1 MSNHPEDTA
10 PEEAESSP
18 EKTIIT
24 SIDGDREKD
33 KHFYIIFLSGPLMG
47 KMHLLEEGMIT
58 LGRVGEVDIPINDLG
73 ISRKHCALLFHQG
86 KAILKDLG
94 STNGTFLNGKRVAE
108 AELRE
113 GDKIQI
119 SSSTILKFDQQD
131 KIENIFH
138 KELYKMAVVDAL
150 TSAYNKRYFEERIQ
164 EEFSYCFRN
173 KVPLS
178 LVMFDLDHFKSV
190 NDTFGHPAGDFVLS
204 RIAGLTKTIIRG
216 EDVLARYGGEE
227 FVVILKATD
236 ADGAATL
243 AERLR
248 RLVEESD
255 FDFEGKKIPVTIS
268 VGVASLTGQNFAN
281 WETMLKLADS
291 LLYKSK
297 NGGRNRVSAS

>member
-1 MSNHPEDTA
+1 MQPEDTL
-10 PEEAESSP
+10 PEEPEPNP

-24 SIDGDREKD
+24 SINGDKEKER
-33 KHFYIIFLSGPLMG
+33 HFYIIFLSGPLMG
-47 KMHLLEEGMIT
+47 KMHLLEEGTIT

-73 ISRKHCALLFHQG
+73 ISRKHCEILFHKDQ
-86 KAILKDLG
+86 AVLRDLG
-94 STNGTFLNGKRVAE
+94 STNGTFLNGKRVTE

-150 TSAYNKRYFEERIQ
+150 TGAYNKRFFEERIQ

-178 LVMFDLDHFKSV
+178 LVMFDIDHFKQV
-190 NDTFGHPAGDFVLS
+190 NDTYGHPAGDFVLS
-204 RIAGLTKTIIRG
+204 RIAALTKTIIRN

-236 ADGAATL
+236 AEGALTL

-248 RLVEESD
+248 RLIEESE
-255 FDFEGKKIPVTIS
+255 FDFEEKKIRITIS
-268 VGVASLTGQNFAN
+268 IGVASLVGQNFAN

>member
-1 MSNHPEDTA
+1 MQPDAPA
-10 PEEAESSP
+10 PEETEPNP

-24 SIDGDREKD
+24 SIDGDKEKD

-47 KMHLLEEGMIT
+47 KMHLLEEGTIV

-73 ISRKHCALLFHQG
+73 ISRKHCEILFHKGQ
-86 KAILKDLG
+86 AVLKDLG
-94 STNGTFLNGKRVAE
+94 STNGTFLNGKRVTE

-150 TSAYNKRYFEERIQ
+150 TGAYNKRYFEERIQ

-178 LVMFDLDHFKSV
+178 LVMFDIDHFKNV
-190 NDTFGHPAGDFVLS
+190 NDTHGHPAGDFVLA
-204 RIAGLTKTIIRG
+204 RIAALTKTIIRN

-236 ADGAATL
+236 AEGAFTL

-248 RLVEESD
+248 RLIEESD
-255 FDFEGKKIPVTIS
+255 FDFEEKKIRITIS
-268 VGVASLTGQNFAN
+268 IGVASLVGQNFAN

>member
-1 MSNHPEDTA
+1 
-10 PEEAESSP
+10 
-18 EKTIIT
+18 
-24 SIDGDREKD
+24 
-33 KHFYIIFLSGPLMG
+33 MG
-47 KMHLLEEGMIT
+47 KMHLLEEGTIT
-58 LGRVGEVDIPINDLG
+58 LGRVGDVDIPINDLG
-73 ISRKHCALLFHQG
+73 ISRKHCALLFHKG
-86 KAILKDLG
+86 KAVLKDLG

-150 TSAYNKRYFEERIQ
+150 TGAYNKRYFEERIQ

-190 NDTFGHPAGDFVLS
+190 NDTYGHPAGDFVLA
-204 RIAGLTKTIIRG
+204 RVAALTKTIVRS

-236 ADGAATL
+236 AEGALTL

-248 RLVEESD
+248 RLIEESE

-268 VGVASLTGQNFAN
+268 VGVASLSGQNLAN
-281 WETMLKLADS
+281 WEAMLKLADS

-297 NGGRNRVSAS
+297 NNGRNRVSAG